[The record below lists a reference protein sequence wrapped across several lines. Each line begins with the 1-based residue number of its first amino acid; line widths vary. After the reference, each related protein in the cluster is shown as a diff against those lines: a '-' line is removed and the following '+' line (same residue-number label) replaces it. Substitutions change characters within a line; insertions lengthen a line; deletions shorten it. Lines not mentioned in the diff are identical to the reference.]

1 MIISDHKKFF
11 FIHNPK
17 SAGTS
22 LRRNLF
28 AYDSNPLRY
37 EYQRYVPGLER
48 SIELFHV
55 CAADWKSVWPD
66 RDFGSYFKFGFV
78 RDPYTRLFSSWDEF
92 RRQHGDPGVDINTW
106 IKKELTPANV
116 RYDWKYTHFCPQHY
130 FFYHGVFCKA
140 DFIGRFER
148 LGQDWATVC
157 QIARIQ
163 VNGLD
168 KHKDHKTYKLGDRL
182 TFDDLDEETVAVVN
196 RIYWMDFK
204 LFGYEMRGAV
214 PRFDTH
220 QQFIDSVTSPMI
232 PYDPHKDPRLLPVTD
247 QCAFWREKA
256 NTQEA
261 RAEHLLKLYNPS
273 GSGHV

>member
-22 LRRNLF
+22 LRRDLF
-28 AYDSNPLRY
+28 QYDTNPFRF

-55 CAADWKSVWPD
+55 CAADWKAVWPD
-66 RDFGSYFKFGFV
+66 RDFGTYFKFGFV

-92 RRQHGDPGVDINTW
+92 RRQHKYEGDDFNAWLRTN
-106 IKKELTPANV
+106 LTPANV

-130 FFYHGVFCKA
+130 FFYSGVFCRA
-140 DFIGRFER
+140 DFIGRFEN
-148 LGQDWATVC
+148 LGRDWATIC
-157 QIARIQ
+157 QMVKIPIH
-163 VNGLD
+163 GLD
-168 KHKDHKTYKLGDRL
+168 KHKDHKTYKLGDRQSIN
-182 TFDDLDEETVAVVN
+182 DLDEDVLEQVN
-196 RIYWMDFK
+196 RVYWMDFK
-204 LFGYEMRGAV
+204 LFGYEMKG
-214 PRFDTH
+214 PIPEFKEH

-232 PYDPHKDPRLLPVTD
+232 PYNASQDPRLLPVTD
-247 QCAFWREKA
+247 QCAYWREKA
-256 NTQEA
+256 ATQEA

-273 GSGHV
+273 GDCV